1 MGEILGVPNLGRV
14 NVSFPEW
21 KTKEIRRAYYSALS
35 FADHEL
41 GRVLTELKNQELEDD
56 TIVVFWSD
64 HGWQLGEH
72 AEWSKHTVFDI
83 ANRVPFLIK
92 IPGVTDA
99 NGLQTK
105 KLVEMVDIF
114 PTLVEAAGFEA
125 LNPCPEDSH
134 DILVCTEGSSLLP
147 LFSDPKLESWKDA
160 VFWQYPRGEFTD
172 EKLPTKMGYSI
183 KMDKYR
189 YTEWVNIKHLGG
201 LEYEPDWENPADHEE
216 LYDLETD
223 PQENVNRYS
232 DPDYAETKAVLS
244 ERLR

>member
-1 MGEILGVPNLGRV
+1 M
-14 NVSFPEW
+14 
-21 KTKEIRRAYYSALS
+21 ALVKH
-35 FADHEL
+35 AL

-92 IPGVTDA
+92 IPGITEPK
-99 NGLQTK
+99 GLQTS

-114 PTLVEAAGFEA
+114 PTLVEAAGFDPLE
-125 LNPCPEDSH
+125 LCPPDSH
-134 DILVCTEGSSLLP
+134 DVLVCTEGSSLLP
-147 LFSDPKLESWKDA
+147 LFDNPKTESWKDA

-172 EKLPTKMGYSI
+172 EKLPTKMGYSM
-183 KMDKYR
+183 KTGRYR
-189 YTEWVNIKHLGG
+189 YTEWVNIKLLGE

-216 LYDLETD
+216 LYDLEIV
-223 PQENVNRYS
+223 PQENMNRYKIFLDELNFS
-232 DPDYAETKAVLS
+232 CYPS
-244 ERLR
+244 